1 MLINFN
7 FPDVEMKKFLMLVQ
21 DLFDAHIL
29 IFFYQRWASL
39 MHVLDKTILRGN

>member
-7 FPDVEMKKFLMLVQ
+7 FPDVEMKKFLVQ
-21 DLFDAHIL
+21 DLFDAHTL
-29 IFFYQRWASL
+29 IFFYQSWASL